1 MKYYAVKKGR
11 IPGIYLSKHEY
22 KKMTDHYPGA
32 VGKAFKTKEEAEKFL
47 GIWRN
52 DKNYNGNAIDF
63 KRSMIFGSV
72 LLVITLVAIICV
84 YCYAKQEKEKVAD
97 EYKAEGYIICK
108 SNDLNQY
115 AISKDELE
123 KYKNKA
129 ETVTLYT
136 LPDKKEIVKKTNTT
150 YFKLLEINDIQSLYR
165 KEDCYTCKLTTT
177 LEHWGAISKTEYKR
191 YKNGDS
197 FYMTVFYE
205 NKNRAELIDT
215 STINSIQKD

>member
-52 DKNYNGNAIDF
+52 DKNYNENAIDF

-72 LLVITLVAIICV
+72 LLVITLFAIICV
-84 YCYAKQEKEKVAD
+84 YCDAKQEKEKVTD

-108 SNDLNQY
+108 ANNLKQY
-115 AISKDELE
+115 AISADELE
-123 KYKNKA
+123 KYKEKTA
-129 ETVTLYT
+129 KTITFYGI
-136 LPDKKEIVKKTNTT
+136 PSKKEVVKKTTD
-150 YFKLLEINDIQSLYR
+150 FKLTEIKDIQSLYHQ
-165 KEDCYTCKLTTT
+165 KDCYACEMSGIFLVNRCSILKD
-177 LEHWGAISKTEYKR
+177 EYER
-191 YKNGDS
+191 YKNGES

-205 NKNRAELIDT
+205 SKNCAELVDT
-215 STINSIQKD
+215 DTIFSIQKD